1 MTKRFTTSL
10 SVVLLATVVACA
22 RAPESPPTSAPAPT
36 TAAASAP
43 TSAPTT
49 VSVPAAA
56 APTAAAGTGAAGSAP
71 TSAATASTTTAG
83 AATPATAAATGAAN
97 AVGGEIVVGK
107 DQEAPGLDPA
117 KNPAQAATR
126 VFDLMY
132 SRLTR
137 LDPQMRAQPDLATNW
152 DISSDGKTYTFHLRQ
167 GVKFHN
173 GHELTSADVKYT
185 YERIINPDTASIAQ
199 SFFAPIDHID
209 APDPYTVVIV
219 LKEANTPF
227 LVNTAAT
234 WAGIVAKEVVD
245 ANNGDLNKVDAGSG
259 PFILQEWT
267 PDTQTVLVRNPNYYV
282 PGQPAADKI
291 TFLIM
296 PDENARIAALRTGNI
311 QFTVLSAAG
320 YDTLKSDT
328 SVKAVEGPT
337 LSYAYLGMNV
347 ARPPFDKPQVREA
360 ISYAVD
366 RNEIINSVF
375 RGHAR
380 PTGPVP
386 SAMTD
391 WAIDLGQFDTY
402 TPNLDKAKQLMSDAG
417 VSNVKTTMIAMST
430 LSYQVDAAQVIRAQ
444 LLKIGI
450 DAEVQPQEVG
460 VYVDNW
466 KKKNMDLMVGGNGSG
481 TNPDRAVCFFFC
493 TDGSANVWNYSNSSV
508 DSDGAEGRTATDQA
522 QAKSVYTDAQK
533 QIVDDA
539 PNLFLANQDQ
549 FLAYSPKLN
558 NFTMMPDENWQGLIT
573 ASVQ

>member
-1 MTKRFTTSL
+1 MLTKRFPSAL
-10 SVVLLATVVACA
+10 SIVLLAAVLACA
-22 RAPESPPTSAPAPT
+22 RAPESPPTAAPAATSAQPAAT
-36 TAAASAP
+36 SVPAASAP
-43 TSAPTT
+43 TSAP
-49 VSVPAAA
+49 
-56 APTAAAGTGAAGSAP
+56 APTV
-71 TSAATASTTTAG
+71 
-83 AATPATAAATGAAN
+83 AATPATGAQPTAASASNAAPAAAPTTSATKPP
-97 AVGGEIVVGK
+97 GGEIVVGK

-117 KNPAQAATR
+117 KNPALAAIR

-137 LDPQMRAQPDLATNW
+137 LDTQMRPQPDLATNW
-152 DISSDGKTYTFHLRQ
+152 DISPDGKTYTFHLRQ

-173 GHELTSADVKYT
+173 GRELTSADVKYT
-185 YERIINPDTASIAQ
+185 YERIIDPKTASIAQ

-209 APDPYTVVIV
+209 APDPYTVVFV

-227 LVNTAAT
+227 LVNTAVS
-234 WAGIVAKEVVD
+234 WAGIVAKEIVD

-311 QFTVLSAAG
+311 QFTVLTAAG
-320 YDTLKSDT
+320 YDTLQGDS
-328 SVKAVEGPT
+328 SVNPGAGPT

-347 ARPPFDKPQVREA
+347 ARAPFDKPQVREA

-366 RNEIINSVF
+366 RNEIVNSVF

-386 SAMTD
+386 SAMGD
-391 WAIDLGQFDTY
+391 WAVDLGQFDTY
-402 TPNLDKAKQLMSDAG
+402 TANLDKAKQLMADAG
-417 VSNVKTTMIAMST
+417 VSDVKTTMIAMST
-430 LSYQVDAAQVIRAQ
+430 LAYQVDAAQVIRSE

-450 DAEVQPQEVG
+450 DAEVELQEPG

-466 KKKNMDLMVGGNGSG
+466 KKKNMDLMVGGNSSG

-493 TDGSANVWNYSNSSV
+493 SDGSANVWNYANASV
-508 DSDGAEGRTATDQA
+508 DDNGTEGRTATDQA
-522 QAKSVYTDAQK
+522 QAKTVYADAQK
-533 QIVDDA
+533 QIITDA
-539 PNLFLANQDQ
+539 PNLFLANYDQ
-549 FLAYSPKLN
+549 TLGYSQKLQ
-558 NFTMMPDENWQGLIT
+558 NFSIMPDETWSGLIT

>member
-1 MTKRFTTSL
+1 MITKARTTQLLSL
-10 SVVLLATVVACA
+10 ILLGMVVACA
-22 RAPESPPTSAPAPT
+22 RAPEAPPTSAPAPT
-36 TAAASAP
+36 VAPTPAPTVASKPAAAA
-43 TSAPTT
+43 TSAPTAAPT
-49 VSVPAAA
+49 TAA
-56 APTAAAGTGAAGSAP
+56 APAK
-71 TSAATASTTTAG
+71 
-83 AATPATAAATGAAN
+83 
-97 AVGGEIVVGK
+97 GGEIVIGK

-137 LDPQMRAQPDLATNW
+137 LDAQMRPQPDLAEKW
-152 DISSDGKTYTFHLRQ
+152 DISPDGKTYTFHLRQ

-173 GHELTSADVKYT
+173 GRDLTSADVKYT
-185 YERIINPDTASIAQ
+185 YERILNPDTASIAK
-199 SFFAPIDHID
+199 SFFDPIDHID
-209 APDPYTVVIV
+209 TPDPSTVTVV
-219 LKEANTPF
+219 LKAPNTPF

-259 PFILQEWT
+259 PFMLQEWT
-267 PDTQTVLVRNPNYYV
+267 PDTRTVLVRNPNYYI

-291 TFLIM
+291 TFQIM

-320 YDTLKSDT
+320 FDTLKSDS

-347 ARPPFDKPQVREA
+347 SRAPFDKPEVRQA

-380 PTGPVP
+380 LTGPVP
-386 SAMTD
+386 SAMSD
-391 WAIDLGQFDTY
+391 WAIDVSSVDTY
-402 TPNLDKAKQLMSDAG
+402 APNLDKAKQLMADAG

-430 LSYQVDAAQVIRAQ
+430 LSYQVDAAQVIRSQ

-450 DAEVQPQEVG
+450 DAEVQPQDVG

-493 TDGSANVWNYSNSSV
+493 TDGSANVWNYSNPAV

-522 QAKSVYTDAQK
+522 AAKSLYTDAQK
-533 QIVDDA
+533 QIIADA
-539 PNLFLANQDQ
+539 PNLFLANQNQ
-549 FLAYSPKLN
+549 FLAYSPKLQ
-558 NFTMMPDENWQGLIT
+558 NFTVMPDEQWQGLIT
-573 ASVQ
+573 ASLQ

>member
-1 MTKRFTTSL
+1 MLTKRFMSGL
-10 SVVLLATVVACA
+10 SVVLLTAVLACA
-22 RAPESPPTSAPAPT
+22 RAPESPPTAAPAPT
-36 TAAASAP
+36 TAAA
-43 TSAPTT
+43 PTT
-49 VSVPAAA
+49 ATVPAAA
-56 APTAAAGTGAAGSAP
+56 APTAAPTAAAPAAQP
-71 TSAATASTTTAG
+71 TSAA
-83 AATPATAAATGAAN
+83 ATPAAAAA
-97 AVGGEIVVGK
+97 GGEIVVGK

-117 KNPAQAATR
+117 KNPAQAAIR

-137 LDPQMRAQPDLATNW
+137 LDTQMRPQPDLATNW
-152 DISSDGKTYTFHLRQ
+152 DISPDGKTYTFHLRQ

-173 GHELTSADVKYT
+173 GRELTSADVKYT
-185 YERIINPDTASIAQ
+185 YERILDPSTASIAQ

-219 LKEANTPF
+219 LKAANTPF

-245 ANNGDLNKVDAGSG
+245 TNNGDLNKVDAGSG
-259 PFILQEWT
+259 PYMLQEWT
-267 PDTQTVLVRNPNYYV
+267 PDTRTVLVRNPSYYV
-282 PGQPAADKI
+282 SGQPAADRI

-311 QFTVLSAAG
+311 QFTVLTAAG
-320 YDTLKSDT
+320 YDTLKGDS
-328 SVKAVEGPT
+328 SVKTDEGPT

-347 ARPPFDKPQVREA
+347 ARAPFDNPQVREA

-366 RNEIINSVF
+366 RNEIVNSVF
-375 RGHAR
+375 LGHAR

-386 SAMTD
+386 SAMSD

-402 TPNLDKAKQLMSDAG
+402 TANVDKAKQLMADAG

-430 LSYQVDAAQVIRAQ
+430 LPYQVDSAQVIRSQ

-466 KKKNMDLMVGGNGSG
+466 KNKNMDLMVGGNGSG

-493 TDGSANVWNYSNSSV
+493 SDGSANVWNYSNGSV
-508 DSDGAEGRTATDQA
+508 DNDGAQGRTATDQA
-522 QAKSVYTDAQK
+522 QAKTLYTDAQK
-533 QIVDDA
+533 QIINDA
-539 PNLFLANQDQ
+539 PNLFLANYDQ
-549 FLAYSPKLN
+549 FVAYSPKLQ
-558 NFTMMPDENWQGLIT
+558 NFTIMPDESWQGLIT

>member
-1 MTKRFTTSL
+1 LVS
-10 SVVLLATVVACA
+10 VLLLAAVLGCA
-22 RAPESPPTSAPAPT
+22 RAPEAPPTQAAAPT
-36 TAAASAP
+36 TAPTAAPKPAATAAP
-43 TSAPTT
+43 TLAAAAPAATSAPT
-49 VSVPAAA
+49 A
-56 APTAAAGTGAAGSAP
+56 APTAAAAK
-71 TSAATASTTTAG
+71 
-83 AATPATAAATGAAN
+83 
-97 AVGGEIVVGK
+97 GGELVIGK

-117 KNPAQAATR
+117 KNPAQAAIR

-137 LDPQMRAQPDLATNW
+137 LDAQMRPQPDLAEKW
-152 DISSDGKTYTFHLRQ
+152 DISADGKTYTFHLRQ

-173 GHELTSADVKYT
+173 GRALTSTDVKYT
-185 YERIINPDTASIAQ
+185 YERIIDPATASIAK
-199 SFFAPIDHID
+199 SFFDPIDHID
-209 APDPYTVVIV
+209 APDPATVTIV
-219 LKEANTPF
+219 LKAPNTPF

-245 ANNGDLNKVDAGSG
+245 ANGGDLNKVDAGSG
-259 PFILQEWT
+259 PFMLQEWT
-267 PDTQTVLVRNPNYYV
+267 PDTRTVLVRNPNYYI
-282 PGQPAADKI
+282 PGQPAVDKI
-291 TFLIM
+291 TFQIM

-320 YDTLKSDT
+320 YDTLKSDS

-347 ARPPFDKPQVREA
+347 ARAPFDKPEVRQA

-380 PTGPVP
+380 LTGPVP
-386 SAMTD
+386 SAMAD
-391 WAIDLGQFDTY
+391 WAIDVSSVDTY
-402 TPNLDKAKQLMSDAG
+402 SANLDKAKQLMADAG
-417 VSNVKTTMIAMST
+417 VGNVKTTMIAMST
-430 LSYQVDAAQVIRAQ
+430 LPYQVDAAQVIRSQ

-493 TDGSANVWNYSNSSV
+493 TDGSANVWNYSNSKV
-508 DSDGAEGRTATDQA
+508 DSDGAEGRTAADQNA
-522 QAKSVYTDAQK
+522 AKAIYTDAQK
-533 QIVDDA
+533 QIINDA
-539 PNLFLANQDQ
+539 PNLFLANQNQ
-549 FLAYSPKLN
+549 FLAYSPKLQ
-558 NFTMMPDENWQGLIT
+558 NFTVMPDESWQGLIT
-573 ASVQ
+573 ASAQ

>member
-1 MTKRFTTSL
+1 MVPAVITKSHITSVL
-10 SVVLLATVVACA
+10 SLLLLATVVACA
-22 RAPESPPTSAPAPT
+22 RAPEAPPTQSAP
-36 TAAASAP
+36 TAAAKPAAAP
-43 TSAPTT
+43 TSAPISAPTL
-49 VSVPAAA
+49 AAA
-56 APTAAAGTGAAGSAP
+56 AAGP
-71 TSAATASTTTAG
+71 TSAATAAPASATAG
-83 AATPATAAATGAAN
+83 AAK
-97 AVGGEIVVGK
+97 GGEIVIGK

-137 LDPQMRAQPDLATNW
+137 LDAQMRPQPDLAEKW
-152 DISSDGKTYTFHLRQ
+152 DISPDGKTYTFHLRQ

-173 GHELTSADVKYT
+173 GRELTSADVKYT
-185 YERIINPDTASIAQ
+185 YERILDPATASIAK
-199 SFFAPIDHID
+199 SFFDPIDHVD
-209 APDPYTVVIV
+209 ATDPYTVTVV
-219 LKEANTPF
+219 LKQPNTPF

-234 WAGIVAKEVVD
+234 WAGIVTKEVVD

-267 PDTQTVLVRNPNYYV
+267 PDTRTVLVRNPNYYI

-291 TFLIM
+291 TFQIM

-320 YDTLKSDT
+320 YDTLKSDS

-347 ARPPFDKPQVREA
+347 GRAPFDKPEVRQA

-380 PTGPVP
+380 LTGPVP
-386 SAMTD
+386 SAMSD
-391 WAIDLGQFDTY
+391 WAIDVNSIDTY
-402 TPNLDKAKQLMSDAG
+402 TPNLDKAKQLMADAG

-430 LSYQVDAAQVIRAQ
+430 LSYQVDAAQVIRSQ

-450 DAEVQPQEVG
+450 DAEVEPQDVG

-493 TDGSANVWNYSNSSV
+493 TDGSANVWNYSNPAV
-508 DSDGAEGRTATDQA
+508 DNDGAEGRTATDQNA
-522 QAKSVYTDAQK
+522 AKSVYNDAQK
-533 QIVDDA
+533 QIIDDA
-539 PNLFLANQDQ
+539 PNLFLANQNQ
-549 FLAYSPKLN
+549 FLAYSPKLQ
-558 NFTMMPDENWQGLIT
+558 NFTVSPDEQWQGLIT
-573 ASVQ
+573 ASLQ

>member
-1 MTKRFTTSL
+1 MLTKRFSTTL
-10 SVVLLATVVACA
+10 SVILLATVVACA

-36 TAAASAP
+36 SAAAA
-43 TSAPTT
+43 APTT
-49 VSVPAAA
+49 AKPATTSVPAAA
-56 APTAAAGTGAAGSAP
+56 AAP
-71 TSAATASTTTAG
+71 TSAPAPTTAP
-83 AATPATAAATGAAN
+83 AAAAAPTNAAATKPA
-97 AVGGEIVVGK
+97 GGDIVVGK

-152 DISSDGKTYTFHLRQ
+152 DISPDGKTYTFHLRQ

-173 GHELTSADVKYT
+173 GRGLTSADVKYT
-185 YERIINPDTASIAQ
+185 YERIIDPNTASIAQ
-199 SFFAPIDHID
+199 SFFAPIDHVD
-209 APDPYTVVIV
+209 APDPYTVVVV
-219 LKEANTPF
+219 LKAANTPF
-227 LVNTAAT
+227 LVNTSST

-259 PFILQEWT
+259 PFMLQEWT

-320 YDTLKSDT
+320 YDTLKSDA
-328 SVKAVEGPT
+328 SVKAEEGPT

-366 RNEIINSVF
+366 RKEIVNSVF

-402 TPNLDKAKQLMSDAG
+402 SPNLDKAKQLMADAG
-417 VSNVKTTMIAMST
+417 VGNVKTTMIAMST

-493 TDGSANVWNYSNSSV
+493 TDGSANVWNYSNPSV
-508 DSDGAEGRTATDQA
+508 DNAGAEGRTATDQA
-522 QAKSVYTDAQK
+522 KAKALYNDAQK
-533 QIVDDA
+533 QIINDA

-549 FLAYSPKLN
+549 FLAYSPKLS
-558 NFTMMPDENWQGLIT
+558 NFTMMPDENWAGLIT
-573 ASVQ
+573 ASIQ

>member
-1 MTKRFTTSL
+1 VSA
-10 SVVLLATVVACA
+10 VLLGLAVACA
-22 RAPESPPTSAPAPT
+22 RAPESPPTQPPAPT
-36 TAAASAP
+36 AAP
-43 TSAPTT
+43 T
-49 VSVPAAA
+49 V
-56 APTAAAGTGAAGSAP
+56 APTAAAKPAATSAP
-71 TSAATASTTTAG
+71 AAAATSAPAAAPTTA
-83 AATPATAAATGAAN
+83 PTAAAAATTPK
-97 AVGGEIVVGK
+97 GGELVVGK

-117 KNPAQAATR
+117 KNPASAAIR

-137 LDPQMRAQPDLATNW
+137 LDQQMRPQPDLAEKW
-152 DISSDGKTYTFHLRQ
+152 DISADGKTYTFHLRQ

-173 GHELTSADVKYT
+173 GRDLTSADVKYT
-185 YERIINPDTASIAQ
+185 YERILDPATASIAK
-199 SFFAPIDHID
+199 SFFDPIDHID
-209 APDPYTVVIV
+209 TPDPSTVTIV
-219 LKEANTPF
+219 LKAPNTPF
-227 LVNTAAT
+227 LVNTAAS

-259 PFILQEWT
+259 PYMLQEWT
-267 PDTQTVLVRNPNYYV
+267 PDTRTVLVRNPNYYV
-282 PGQPAADKI
+282 PGQPASDKI
-291 TFLIM
+291 TYQIM

-320 YDTLKSDT
+320 YDTLKSDS

-347 ARPPFDKPQVREA
+347 ARAPFDKPEVRQA

-380 PTGPVP
+380 ATGPVP
-386 SAMTD
+386 SAMSD
-391 WAIDLGQFDTY
+391 WAIDVSSIDTY
-402 TPNLDKAKQLMSDAG
+402 TPNIDKAKQLMADAG

-430 LSYQVDAAQVIRAQ
+430 LSYQVDSAQVIRAQ

-493 TDGSANVWNYSNSSV
+493 TDGSANVWNYSNPKV
-508 DSDGAEGRTATDQA
+508 DSAGAEGRTATDQSA
-522 QAKSVYTDAQK
+522 AKSIYADAQK
-533 QIVDDA
+533 QIIADA
-539 PNLFLANQDQ
+539 PNLFLANQNQ
-549 FLAYSPKLN
+549 FLASSPKLQ
-558 NFTMMPDENWQGLIT
+558 NFTVMPDESWQGLIT
-573 ASVQ
+573 ATLQ

>member
-1 MTKRFTTSL
+1 VRKKPHITSLL
-10 SVVLLATVVACA
+10 SVVLLAMVVACA
-22 RAPESPPTSAPAPT
+22 RAPEAPPTQPAPTAAPKPAATSVPAAAAAPT
-36 TAAASAP
+36 TAAAA
-43 TSAPTT
+43 TSAP
-49 VSVPAAA
+49 AAA
-56 APTAAAGTGAAGSAP
+56 
-71 TSAATASTTTAG
+71 
-83 AATPATAAATGAAN
+83 PATAAKT
-97 AVGGEIVVGK
+97 GGELVIGK

-117 KNPAQAATR
+117 KNPAQAAIR

-137 LDPQMRAQPDLATNW
+137 LDAQMRPQPDLAEKW
-152 DISSDGKTYTFHLRQ
+152 DISPDGKTYTFHLRQ
-167 GVKFHN
+167 GVKFHGSN
-173 GHELTSADVKYT
+173 GRELTSADVKYT
-185 YERIINPDTASIAQ
+185 YERIINPETASIAK
-199 SFFAPIDHID
+199 SFFDPIDHID
-209 APDPYTVVIV
+209 APDPYTVTVV
-219 LKEANTPF
+219 LKEPNTPF

-259 PFILQEWT
+259 PFMLQEWT
-267 PDTQTVLVRNPNYYV
+267 PDTRTVLVRNPNYYI
-282 PGQPAADKI
+282 PGQPSVDKI
-291 TFLIM
+291 TFQIM

-320 YDTLKSDT
+320 YDTLKSDS

-347 ARPPFDKPQVREA
+347 GRAPFDKPEVRQA

-380 PTGPVP
+380 ATGPVP
-386 SAMTD
+386 SAMAD
-391 WAIDLGQFDTY
+391 WAIDVSSIDTY
-402 TPNLDKAKQLMSDAG
+402 TPNLDKAKQLMADAG
-417 VSNVKTTMIAMST
+417 VSDVKTTMIAMST
-430 LSYQVDAAQVIRAQ
+430 LSYQVDAAQVIRSQ

-450 DAEVQPQEVG
+450 DAEVEPQEVG

-493 TDGSANVWNYSNSSV
+493 TDGSANVWNYTNPSV
-508 DSDGAEGRTATDQA
+508 DSDSAEGRTATDQTA
-522 QAKSVYTDAQK
+522 AKGVYTDAQK
-533 QIVDDA
+533 QIIADA

-549 FLAYSPKLN
+549 FLAYSPKLAS
-558 NFTMMPDENWQGLIT
+558 FTVMPDETWQGLIT
-573 ASVQ
+573 ATIQ

>member
-1 MTKRFTTSL
+1 VNTKTRTSTLL
-10 SVVLLATVVACA
+10 SVVLLALVVACA
-22 RAPESPPTSAPAPT
+22 RAPEAPPTPVAPT
-36 TAAASAP
+36 AAPKPAATSVPAAAAAP
-43 TSAPTT
+43 TSAPTAVGKPASAPT
-49 VSVPAAA
+49 TVPAAK
-56 APTAAAGTGAAGSAP
+56 
-71 TSAATASTTTAG
+71 
-83 AATPATAAATGAAN
+83 
-97 AVGGEIVVGK
+97 GGELVIGK

-117 KNPAQAATR
+117 KNPAQAAIR

-137 LDPQMRAQPDLATNW
+137 LDAQMRPQPDLAEKW
-152 DISSDGKTYTFHLRQ
+152 DISPDGKTYTFHLRQ

-173 GHELTSADVKYT
+173 GRELTSADVKYT
-185 YERIINPDTASIAQ
+185 YERIINPDTASIAK
-199 SFFAPIDHID
+199 SFFDPIDHIE
-209 APDPYTVVIV
+209 APDPLTVTIV
-219 LKEANTPF
+219 LKAPNTPF

-259 PFILQEWT
+259 PFMLQEWT
-267 PDTQTVLVRNPNYYV
+267 PDTRTVLVRNPNYYM

-291 TFLIM
+291 TFQIM

-320 YDTLKSDT
+320 YDTLKSDS

-347 ARPPFDKPQVREA
+347 GRAPFDKPEVRQA

-380 PTGPVP
+380 ATGPVP
-386 SAMTD
+386 SAMAD
-391 WAIDLGQFDTY
+391 WAIDVSTIDTY
-402 TPNLDKAKQLMSDAG
+402 TPNLDKAKQLLADAG

-430 LSYQVDAAQVIRAQ
+430 LPYQVDAAQVIRAQ

-493 TDGSANVWNYSNSSV
+493 TDGSANVWNYSNSKV
-508 DSDGAEGRTATDQA
+508 DSDGAEGRAATDQSA
-522 QAKSVYTDAQK
+522 AKSVYTDAQK
-533 QIVDDA
+533 QIIADA
-539 PNLFLANQDQ
+539 PNLFLANQNQ
-549 FLAYSPKLN
+549 FLAYSPKLA
-558 NFTMMPDENWQGLIT
+558 NFTVMPDESWQGLIT
-573 ASVQ
+573 ASLAQ

>member
-1 MTKRFTTSL
+1 MSRPSQPDKVLAVRKKPHITSLL
-10 SVVLLATVVACA
+10 SVVLLAMVVACA
-22 RAPESPPTSAPAPT
+22 RAPEAPPTQPAPTAAPKPAATSVPAAAAAPT
-36 TAAASAP
+36 TAAAA
-43 TSAPTT
+43 TSAP
-49 VSVPAAA
+49 AAA
-56 APTAAAGTGAAGSAP
+56 
-71 TSAATASTTTAG
+71 
-83 AATPATAAATGAAN
+83 PATAAKT
-97 AVGGEIVVGK
+97 GGELVIGK

-117 KNPAQAATR
+117 KNPAQAAIR

-137 LDPQMRAQPDLATNW
+137 LDAQMRPQPDLAEKW
-152 DISSDGKTYTFHLRQ
+152 DISPDGKTYTFHLRQ
-167 GVKFHN
+167 GVKFHGSN
-173 GHELTSADVKYT
+173 GRELTSADVKYT
-185 YERIINPDTASIAQ
+185 YERIINPETASIAK
-199 SFFAPIDHID
+199 SFFDPIDHID
-209 APDPYTVVIV
+209 APDPYTVTVV
-219 LKEANTPF
+219 LKEPNTPF

-259 PFILQEWT
+259 PFMLQEWT
-267 PDTQTVLVRNPNYYV
+267 PDTRTVLVRNPNYYI
-282 PGQPAADKI
+282 PGQPSVDKI
-291 TFLIM
+291 TFQIM

-320 YDTLKSDT
+320 YDTLKSDS

-347 ARPPFDKPQVREA
+347 GRAPFDKPEVRQA

-380 PTGPVP
+380 ATGPVP
-386 SAMTD
+386 SAMAD
-391 WAIDLGQFDTY
+391 WAIDVSSIDTY
-402 TPNLDKAKQLMSDAG
+402 TPNLDKAKQLMADAG
-417 VSNVKTTMIAMST
+417 VSDVKTTMIAMST
-430 LSYQVDAAQVIRAQ
+430 LSYQVDAAQVIRSQ

-450 DAEVQPQEVG
+450 DAEVEPQEVG

-493 TDGSANVWNYSNSSV
+493 TDGSANVWNYTNPSV
-508 DSDGAEGRTATDQA
+508 DSDSAEGRTATDQTA
-522 QAKSVYTDAQK
+522 AKGVYTDAQK
-533 QIVDDA
+533 QIIADA

-549 FLAYSPKLN
+549 FLAYSPKLAS
-558 NFTMMPDENWQGLIT
+558 FTVMPDETWQGLIT
-573 ASVQ
+573 ATIQ

>member
-1 MTKRFTTSL
+1 MINRPRTQALFGAL
-10 SVVLLATVVACA
+10 LLVLAVACA
-22 RAPESPPTSAPAPT
+22 RAPEAPPTQPAPTAAPAAAAKPAATSAPT
-36 TAAASAP
+36 LAAAGAAAP
-43 TSAPTT
+43 TSAPTLA
-49 VSVPAAA
+49 AAA
-56 APTAAAGTGAAGSAP
+56 APAATPTTAAAAKS
-71 TSAATASTTTAG
+71 
-83 AATPATAAATGAAN
+83 
-97 AVGGEIVVGK
+97 GGELVIGK

-117 KNPAQAATR
+117 KNPAQAAIR

-137 LDPQMRAQPDLATNW
+137 LDAQMRPQPDLAEKW
-152 DISSDGKTYTFHLRQ
+152 DISPDGKTYTFHLRQ

-173 GHELTSADVKYT
+173 GRELTSADVKYT
-185 YERIINPDTASIAQ
+185 YERIINPDTASIAK
-199 SFFAPIDHID
+199 SFFDPIDHID
-209 APDPYTVVIV
+209 APDPYTVTVV
-219 LKEANTPF
+219 LKAPNTPF

-259 PFILQEWT
+259 PFMLQEWT
-267 PDTQTVLVRNPNYYV
+267 PDTRTVLVRNPNYYV
-282 PGQPAADKI
+282 PGQPVADKI
-291 TFLIM
+291 TFQIM

-320 YDTLKSDT
+320 YDTLKSDS

-347 ARPPFDKPQVREA
+347 ARAPFDKPEVRQA

-380 PTGPVP
+380 LTGPVP
-386 SAMTD
+386 SAMAD
-391 WAIDLGQFDTY
+391 WAIDVSSEDTY
-402 TPNLDKAKQLMSDAG
+402 KQNLDKAKQLMADAG
-417 VSNVKTTMIAMST
+417 VGNIKTTMIAMST
-430 LSYQVDAAQVIRAQ
+430 LSYQVDAAQVIRSQ

-450 DAEVQPQEVG
+450 DAEVQPQDVG

-493 TDGSANVWNYSNSSV
+493 TDGSANVWNYSNPAV
-508 DSDGAEGRTATDQA
+508 DNDGAEGRTATDQTA
-522 QAKSVYTDAQK
+522 ARSVYTDAQK
-533 QIVDDA
+533 HIIDDA
-539 PNLFLANQDQ
+539 PNLFLANQNQ

-558 NFTMMPDENWQGLIT
+558 NFTVMPDESWQGLIT
-573 ASVQ
+573 ASVSQ